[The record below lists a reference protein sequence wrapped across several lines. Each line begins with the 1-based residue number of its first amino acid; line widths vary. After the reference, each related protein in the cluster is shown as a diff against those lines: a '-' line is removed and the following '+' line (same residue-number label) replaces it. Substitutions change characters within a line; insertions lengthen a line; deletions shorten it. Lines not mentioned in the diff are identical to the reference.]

1 MPQGALCVGLAV
13 LLVGAMLLV
22 SRRTGRASEAGP
34 RRHLTKRTWVS
45 LGVIALAVPA
55 TILCGVYLL
64 GDRKY
69 LFISLLVLLEVML
82 PFALLFERRGP
93 TARELVLL
101 AVLSALCVAGRAA
114 FSALPQFKPVLALVI
129 VSGVALGGEAGFL
142 TGALAMLLSNVMYGQ
157 GPWTPWQ
164 MFAMGLCGFLAG
176 VLYRRGLPA
185 RPREPVHLWRAVRP
199 ARLRRADE
207 RLVRPAVAGNGEAGP
222 RSGPICSPASRW
234 TASTPRRRSASCGC
248 SGEPMLEKARPH
260 QGQIRSS
267 RLALCGSLFRSF
279 GLRCTKKV
287 PSDMKSQG
295 IVYILGP
302 ARCAG
307 VGKHSHW
314 ISCSA
319 IIARSACEVCRTQ
332 QAACFCLHGAPHDGR
347 TGGGNNRADRQ
358 QQRHARG
365 VEQRAAEHV
374 RGDRADRSGRAK
386 EALSLDGV
394 LHGMISLT

>member
-1 MPQGALCVGLAV
+1 M
-13 LLVGAMLLV
+13 
-22 SRRTGRASEAGP
+22 
-34 RRHLTKRTWVS
+34 TKRTWVS

-176 VLYRRGLPA
+176 VLYRRGL
-185 RPREPVHLWRAVRP
+185 
-199 ARLRRADE
+199 LRRGRVSLCIYGALSAL
-207 RLVRPAVAGNGEAGP
+207 LVYGVLMNVSSALLWQSPVSWATIGAYLL
-222 RSGPICSPASRW
+222 SGFPVDCVHAAATVCFLW
-234 TASTPRRRSASCGC
+234 LF
-248 SGEPMLEKARPH
+248 GEPMLEKLDRIKVKY
-260 QGQIRSS
+260 GL
-267 RLALCGSLFRSF
+267 LA
-279 GLRCTKKV
+279 
-287 PSDMKSQG
+287 
-295 IVYILGP
+295 
-302 ARCAG
+302 
-307 VGKHSHW
+307 
-314 ISCSA
+314 
-319 IIARSACEVCRTQ
+319 
-332 QAACFCLHGAPHDGR
+332 
-347 TGGGNNRADRQ
+347 
-358 QQRHARG
+358 
-365 VEQRAAEHV
+365 
-374 RGDRADRSGRAK
+374 
-386 EALSLDGV
+386 
-394 LHGMISLT
+394 